1 MSRRRIARLSP
12 NKTIYGH
19 PVAVRDGEDQKIAD
33 TEASQLPFS
42 CAERVQ
48 NSRMDSIFVVF
59 PRTYGDGYSGM
70 KIGDLSCRPT
80 VVKKMAIDDTFEKK
94 DLVRRTSHPNL
105 VNLTDVSVNKDGI
118 YFSYERT
125 GASLT
130 DLLPLIRGD
139 EIAVASICKKVS
151 KDRHHY
157 AN

>member
-1 MSRRRIARLSP
+1 MSRRRIARLSL

-19 PVAVRDGEDQKIAD
+19 PVAVRDGEDQIIAD
-33 TEASQLPFS
+33 TEASHLPFS
-42 CAERVQ
+42 CAESVQ
-48 NSRMDSIFVVF
+48 DSRMDSIFVVF

-80 VVKKMAIDDTFEKK
+80 LVKKMAIGDTFEKK

-130 DLLPLIRGD
+130 ELLPFIRGD

-151 KDRHHY
+151 KDKHHY
-157 AN
+157 C